1 MTERGIRG
9 IIKSAAAL
17 GLVAVIGT
25 ALLTG
30 VQRLTADRIAEQER
44 RVVREQL
51 AQILS
56 PDLYDNSP
64 QDDAVTVYDETLFPR
79 GQAVTAYRARLA
91 GEAVAVILRFRAVD
105 GYNGDIHL
113 LAGIHSDG
121 RLAGVRVVSHRE
133 TPGLGDGIEAEKS
146 DWVLSF
152 DGRSLAD
159 PAPEDW
165 TVRRDGGEFDQFTG
179 ATVTPRA
186 VVAAVRMALE
196 YFEQNRS
203 ELFAVPAGENGT

>member
-159 PAPEDW
+159 PTPEDW